1 MLVYN
6 RAKGK
11 AMADIDINQ
20 TVEAPPVDDGCIT
33 ECFDEF
39 GEFGDADRVGVEFN
53 DAGVVKN
60 ITIEDDGVAGMG
72 DVQAGI
78 EFIYNMR
85 EHMVDVTIATAYLLV
100 VYAIYMWI
108 KKKLS

>member
-1 MLVYN
+1 MTGVEDGAEHRTTERMDL
-6 RAKGK
+6 ALQISTQDQEGK
-11 AMADIDINQ
+11 TIN
-20 TVEAPPVDDGCIT
+20 IT
-33 ECFDEF
+33 EN
-39 GEFGDADRVGVEFN
+39 VESQ
-53 DAGVVKN
+53 
-60 ITIEDDGVAGMG
+60 G

>member
-1 MLVYN
+1 
-6 RAKGK
+6 
-11 AMADIDINQ
+11 MADINQ
-20 TVEAPPVDDGCIT
+20 TVEFPTSEEDCIECDIVIEDGAFDGFEGKTVNIT
-33 ECFDEF
+33 EN
-39 GEFGDADRVGVEFN
+39 VGSQ
-53 DAGVVKN
+53 
-60 ITIEDDGVAGMG
+60 G

-85 EHMVDVTIATAYLLV
+85 EHMVDVTIATVYLLV